1 MRVLVS
7 GAAGFLGAELLRSA
21 APDIELIAL
30 TRGDRPAPQAGARQ
44 VAWVQA
50 DVTRAGFQSTLPG
63 HVDAI
68 VHLAQSRRDREL
80 PEHLDDVVDVNVGA
94 TARLL
99 DYARTA
105 GARRFV
111 LASSATVY
119 RASAE
124 PLGEDA
130 PLDPHSLYGASKRSA
145 ELLCEAFSEIVPCT
159 ALRLFTVYGP
169 GQRGRLVADL
179 IQRVRDGRPV
189 TVQGREGLLLSPIHV
204 RDVAAVLLSA
214 AGRDG
219 AGFELA
225 NVGGAER
232 LGVGRLAVAIGEAVG
247 REVNLSHVDGPEPGG
262 WVADLSRLR
271 ELFGP
276 FEPRPF
282 AAGIRAT

>member
-1 MRVLVS
+1 VRVLVS
-7 GAAGFLGAELLRSA
+7 GATGFLGAELLRSA
-21 APDIELIAL
+21 TPDVELIAL
-30 TRGDRPAPQAGARQ
+30 TRGSPPAAPASARS
-44 VAWVQA
+44 VEWVQG
-50 DVTRAGFQSTLPG
+50 DVTRPGFQRTLPG
-63 HVDAI
+63 SVDAV

-99 DYARTA
+99 DYARSA

-111 LASSATVY
+111 LASTATVY
-119 RASAE
+119 RASVE

-130 PLDPHSLYGASKRSA
+130 PLNPHSLYGASKRSA
-145 ELLCEAFSEIVPCT
+145 ELLCEAFSEIVPST

-179 IQRVRDGRPV
+179 IERVREGRPV

-204 RDVAAVLLSA
+204 RDVAAVLHA
-214 AGRDG
+214 AIGRDG
-219 AGFELA
+219 PGFELV

-232 LGVGRLAVAIGEAVG
+232 LGVGQLAETIGEAVG
-247 REVNLSHVDGPEPGG
+247 RRANLSRVDGPEPGG